1 MKLSPSARKKAT
13 VGEMT
18 NLIAVNANSIAEILF
33 LLNWIWVA
41 PSQMIIVVYML
52 WQYLGVSSLV
62 GVAVMAI
69 FIPINSHLAKISKKI
84 QVKKLKFQDS
94 RIKTMN
100 EILSGM
106 KVIKF
111 YGWEESFQNIILKI
125 RTKELIFL
133 KKMGLLNVASIFT
146 FQCAPLLVATLTF
159 VCFVLIDKNNVL
171 TANNTFV
178 SLALFNILKLPMGLL
193 PMVISSLV
201 NVSTYIAFLTY
212 ETRKLLFLRKYVKI
226 VNV

>member
-1 MKLSPSARKKAT
+1 
-13 VGEMT
+13 MT

-133 KKMGLLNVASIFT
+133 KKNGPTQCSVDLHVSVCSFACCNSYFRLLRSYRQK
-146 FQCAPLLVATLTF
+146 QC
-159 VCFVLIDKNNVL
+159 
-171 TANNTFV
+171 
-178 SLALFNILKLPMGLL
+178 FNC
-193 PMVISSLV
+193 
-201 NVSTYIAFLTY
+201 
-212 ETRKLLFLRKYVKI
+212 
-226 VNV
+226 